1 MKISKSVLFYV
12 LSPLYLAFGVF
23 LIVAMFLSVVLDGAL
38 SALEVLNHWVTKKIV
53 LVADSVRGTIK
64 WFGED

>member
-1 MKISKSVLFYV
+1 MKISKSALFYV

-38 SALEVLNHWVTKKIV
+38 SALEVLNHWIINKIIF
-53 LVADSVRGTIK
+53 VADSVRGTIK
-64 WFGED
+64 WFGEN